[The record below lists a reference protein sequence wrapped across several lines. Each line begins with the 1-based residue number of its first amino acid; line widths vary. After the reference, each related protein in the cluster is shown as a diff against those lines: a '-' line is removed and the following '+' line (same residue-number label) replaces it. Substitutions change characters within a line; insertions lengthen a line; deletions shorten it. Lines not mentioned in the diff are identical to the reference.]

1 MSSNPLTD
9 SVVSK
14 LSPQRGQTEWREVS
28 DGGCRGLYL
37 WISPRSEKVWG
48 LRVVVNG
55 KRRRHTI
62 GAYPKVSLA
71 EARRRALE
79 YRAAIRDGES
89 PESVDARLLAMR
101 MTVSQAHAEYL
112 RVVGPA
118 LRERTIYTKTHLFQ
132 AHIEPL
138 LGGRMLRTIRR
149 ADVVG
154 LVSAVSGKGFGVQA
168 TRAFTEMMAFLRWCE
183 EREYVDGIPAIRK
196 KEMRKHG
203 AAKET
208 PRQRVLSDEEVAE
221 LWQKSGNLG
230 SGTRDLVRLL
240 LLTGQRRD
248 EVRLMSWEEI
258 DMRKAL
264 WVIPK
269 ERYKTRVDH
278 AVPLSPQVMA
288 ILKPLWSK
296 GARGYV
302 LTGRKDGAPFSG
314 QASALRRLQ
323 VSMGDYS
330 PFTLHDL
337 RRTVRT
343 GLSKLG
349 VDSETAERVIGHLP
363 EGMQRVYDMHDRLPE
378 RRRALQCWAQ
388 FVSSLNVVET
398 LTPPEPPT
406 RLS

>member
-14 LSPQRGQTEWREVS
+14 LSPQRGQTEWREVT
-28 DGGCRGLYL
+28 DGGCCGLYL
-37 WISPRSEKVWG
+37 AVSPRSEKVWR
-48 LRVVVNG
+48 LRIVING
-55 KRRRHTI
+55 KRRRHI
-62 GAYPKVSLA
+62 LGAYPKVSLA

-89 PESVDARLLAMR
+89 PEAVDARLTAMR

-112 RVVGPA
+112 RVVGPT
-118 LRERTIYTKTHLFQ
+118 LRERTIYTKKQIFQ
-132 AHIEPL
+132 AHIDPT

-149 ADVVG
+149 ADIVG
-154 LVSAVSGKGFGVQA
+154 LVSMVAAKGFGVQA

-203 AAKET
+203 AAKES
-208 PRQRVLSDEEVAE
+208 PRQRALSDEEIAE
-221 LWQKSGNLG
+221 LWKKVADLG
-230 SGTRDLVRLL
+230 PGTRDFVRLL

-248 EVRLMSWEEI
+248 EVRLMTWEEV
-258 DMRKAL
+258 DMKRAL
-264 WVIPK
+264 WIIPK
-269 ERYKTRVDH
+269 SRYKSHLDH
-278 AVPLSPQVMA
+278 AVPLSPQVME
-288 ILKPLWSK
+288 ILRSRWSK
-296 GARGYV
+296 GASGYV
-302 LTGRKDGAPFSG
+302 LAGRKDGTPFSG
-314 QASALRRLQ
+314 QASSLRRLQ

-343 GLSKLG
+343 GLAKLG

-363 EGMQRVYDMHDRLPE
+363 QGIQRVYDMHDRLPE
-378 RRRALQCWAQ
+378 RRKALEDWGNLFPGSRKA
-388 FVSSLNVVET
+388 T
-398 LTPPEPPT
+398 L
-406 RLS
+406 S